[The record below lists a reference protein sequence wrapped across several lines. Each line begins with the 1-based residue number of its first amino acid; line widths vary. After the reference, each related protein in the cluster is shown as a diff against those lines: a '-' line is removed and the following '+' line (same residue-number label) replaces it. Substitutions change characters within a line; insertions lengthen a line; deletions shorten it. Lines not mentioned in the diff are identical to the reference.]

1 MSSIHKI
8 PTLSLCMSIMFTHR
22 CTAIFMT
29 TPTINM
35 LQVLPLHLGQMPAGC
50 MPPRIMQCTEER
62 NVTCPCHTPPK
73 HSPRLYL
80 DDAAQAKAR
89 GFLTDQPPKET
100 SVVGKEKEKEKE
112 KEKQKKKGK
121 EKEKDKEKE
130 KEKENEK
137 ESDNH
142 VYIKRVGLHLSK
154 SLIRQN
160 MAHGNHVQTDVV
172 TAYSCI
178 LNESKLNVS
187 ETSNTT
193 FVLPWLNVARLLKH
207 SAGQRELNRFGCVL
221 GNVNRIIAPVCKAGH
236 WVLFCWDLETEE
248 VKLYDTMPS
257 FMTQHL
263 TIFNELK
270 CAEKLLD
277 IFLKVKI

>member
-1 MSSIHKI
+1 MDMMSSVHKI
-8 PTLSLCMSIMFTHR
+8 PTLSLCMSIMSTHR
-22 CTAIFMT
+22 YTAIYMT

-35 LQVLPLHLGQMPAGC
+35 LQVLPLHLGQMPADC
-50 MPPRIMQCTEER
+50 MPPRIMQCTKER
-62 NVTCPCHTPPK
+62 NMTCPCHSPPY

-89 GFLTDQPPKET
+89 AFLTDQPPKET
-100 SVVGKEKEKEKE
+100 YVVGKEQEKEKE
-112 KEKQKKKGK
+112 NKKR
-121 EKEKDKEKE
+121 KEKE
-130 KEKENEK
+130 KEKENEQEKEK

-142 VYIKRVGLHLSK
+142 VYIQRVGLHLSK

-277 IFLKVKI
+277 IFLKVTI